1 MINKDTLESIFITA
15 LEGGSNYWYILSDAA
30 TKIVRS
36 HVPKEVDPYLSTSIV
51 KAIMDH
57 NAIIPINDAEHP
69 DEILGWLSQ
78 DRIDEMLNKLMSD
91 ESYVWAL
98 KNEISEQG
106 DAESSDIIFQYLVI
120 GGVEFS

>member
-1 MINKDTLESIFITA
+1 MISRDTLENIFVTA
-15 LEGGSNYWYILSDAA
+15 LEGGSNYWYTISDAA
-30 TKIVRS
+30 KEIIRS
-36 HVPKEVDPYLSTSIV
+36 HVHQNFDPFLSTAMFS
-51 KAIMDH
+51 AIMDH

-69 DEILGWLSQ
+69 EEILGWLSK

-98 KNEISEQG
+98 KNEMNEQG